1 MGSPPSRLWLE
12 RLQVIGLSVLALMMF
27 TALFNDVLRW
37 LT

>member
-1 MGSPPSRLWLE
+1 
-12 RLQVIGLSVLALMMF
+12 LQVMGLSVVALMMF

>member
-1 MGSPPSRLWLE
+1 
-12 RLQVIGLSVLALMMF
+12 VVALMMF